1 MFECTALL
9 LFDRMYSNH
18 RAKVKV
24 ISYSS
29 EQDRFPNF
37 VISKAAKY
45 LCCKR
50 LSVETALDYN
60 PDIRPVSWSKVEQSL
75 ITFHTTWQIES
86 GFSVVVRMLT
96 KPRNRLL
103 ITTSDD
109 LRLRLTNLQPKFASL
124 ECLSINDDS
133 IS

>member
-1 MFECTALL
+1 MS
-9 LFDRMYSNH
+9 SNH
-18 RAKVKV
+18 RTKVEV

-37 VISKAAKY
+37 VIGKAAKY
-45 LCCKR
+45 LFCR
-50 LSVETALDYN
+50 RVSVETALDYD
-60 PDIRPVSWSKVEQSL
+60 PDIRPVSWSKAEQL
-75 ITFHTTWQIES
+75 PITFPTTWQVES

-109 LRLRLTNLQPKFASL
+109 LRLRLTNLQPTFASL
-124 ECLSINDDS
+124 ECLSTNGDS
-133 IS
+133 MS